1 MKLTAVIMA
10 GGKGERFWPKSR
22 SNYPKQF
29 LSLTSDGKT
38 MIQLTAERLL
48 PLVSYEDM
56 VIVTNKSY
64 VKLVKEQ
71 LPDIPEDNI
80 LAEPVAKNTAPAIG
94 LAAALIQQKYDDAV
108 MIVLPSDHIIK
119 QNQMFIDTLK
129 TAVNVAEEG
138 ENLVTIGITP
148 TYPETGYGYIN
159 YGKANY
165 SEKHSNVYEV
175 QRFVEKPS
183 IEKAKEYL
191 ESGNYIWNSG
201 MFVWKASTIIEKF
214 KQLLPETYRGLI
226 DIKNSMGKSDFGD
239 VLYDNFSKFKSES
252 IDYGVME
259 RSDNIYTLPGTF
271 GWDDVGSWLALERIT
286 KTNEYGNSVTGNV
299 ITIDSKNSI
308 ISGTD
313 KLIATVGIE
322 DLIIVDTD
330 DALLI
335 CSKESTQ
342 DVKKV
347 IENLKICNRTEY
359 I

>member
-1 MKLTAVIMA
+1 MKITAVIMA

-29 LSLTSDGKT
+29 LSLTNNGKT

-48 PLVSYEDM
+48 PLIEYEDM
-56 VIVTNKSY
+56 YIVTNKNY

-71 LPDIPEDNI
+71 LPEIPDENI
-80 LAEPVAKNTAPAIG
+80 LAEPFAKNTAPAIG
-94 LAAALIQQKYDDAV
+94 LAAAIIQHKYDDAI
-108 MIVLPSDHIIK
+108 MLVLPSDHLIK
-119 QNQMFIDTLK
+119 QNQMFVDTLK
-129 TAVNVAEEG
+129 TSINVAKED

-159 YGKANY
+159 YGQSNY
-165 SEKHSNVYEV
+165 SEKYSNVYEV
-175 QRFVEKPS
+175 EKFVEKPD
-183 IEKAKEYL
+183 IEKAKEYI

-201 MFVWKASTIIEKF
+201 MFVWKVSSIMNNFNK
-214 KQLLPETYRGLI
+214 LLSDTYDGLM
-226 DIKNSMGKSDFGD
+226 DIKNSIGKDNFQD
-239 VLYDNFSKFKSES
+239 VLYNNFIKFKSES
-252 IDYGVME
+252 IDYGILE
-259 RSDNIYTLPGTF
+259 KASNIYTIPGTF
-271 GWDDVGSWLALERIT
+271 GWDDVGSWLALERIS
-286 KTNEYGNSVTGNV
+286 KTNEYGNAVTGNV
-299 ITIDSKNSI
+299 ITIETKNSI
-308 ISGTD
+308 INGTN
-313 KLIATVGIE
+313 KLIAAVGVE

-330 DALLI
+330 DAILI